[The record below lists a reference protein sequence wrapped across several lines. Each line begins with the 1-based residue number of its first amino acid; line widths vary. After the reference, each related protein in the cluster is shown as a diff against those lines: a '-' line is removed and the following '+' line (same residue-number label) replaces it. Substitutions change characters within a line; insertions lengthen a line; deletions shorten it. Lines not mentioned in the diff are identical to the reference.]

1 MSFVTV
7 AVLLLAIVL
16 SAAALTI
23 WFHLRWPGAA
33 PDGFV
38 DAILRVL
45 AGLALLQVGLFVLD
59 AAAGTSPGMA
69 VLAIV
74 GVVAPV
80 LTFAFLASLWML
92 KLFAD
97 ELKPYI

>member
-1 MSFVTV
+1 VTV
-7 AVLLLAIVL
+7 SVLLLGLVL

-33 PDGFV
+33 PDSFV

-45 AGLALLQVGLFVLD
+45 GGLALLQVGLFALH
-59 AAAGTSPGMA
+59 AAAGASPGMA
-69 VLAIV
+69 VLAVV

-80 LTFAFLASLWML
+80 LTFAFLASLWIL
-92 KLFAD
+92 KLFAE
-97 ELKPYI
+97 ELKGYV

>member
-1 MSFVTV
+1 MTV

-59 AAAGTSPGMA
+59 AAVGASPGVA

-80 LTFAFLASLWML
+80 LTFAFLASLWIM

-97 ELKPYI
+97 ELKPYV

>member
-1 MSFVTV
+1 MTV

-33 PDGFV
+33 PDSFV

-45 AGLALLQVGLFVLD
+45 AGLALLQVGLFALD
-59 AAAGTSPGMA
+59 AAAGASPGMA
-69 VLAIV
+69 VLAVV

-80 LTFAFLASLWML
+80 LTFAFLASLWIL

-97 ELKPYI
+97 ELKGFV

>member
-1 MSFVTV
+1 VTV
-7 AVLLLAIVL
+7 SVLLLGLVF

-33 PDGFV
+33 PKSFV

-45 AGLALLQVGLFVLD
+45 AGLALLQVGLFALG
-59 AAAGTSPGMA
+59 AAAGASPGVA
-69 VLAIV
+69 VLALV

-80 LTFAFLASLWML
+80 LTFAFLASLWIL

-97 ELKPYI
+97 ELKPFV

>member
-1 MSFVTV
+1 MTV
-7 AVLLLAIVL
+7 AVLLLAIVF

-45 AGLALLQVGLFVLD
+45 AGLALLQVGLFALD
-59 AAAGTSPGMA
+59 AAAGVSPGMA

-80 LTFAFLASLWML
+80 LTFAFLASLWIL

-97 ELKPYI
+97 ELKPYV

>member
-1 MSFVTV
+1 MTV

-16 SAAALTI
+16 SAAVLTI

-45 AGLALLQVGLFVLD
+45 AGLALLQVGLFALD
-59 AAAGTSPGMA
+59 AAAGVSPGMA

-80 LTFAFLASLWML
+80 LTFAFLASLWIL

-97 ELKPYI
+97 ELKPYV